1 MKGKPRDDV
10 CCLSCCGKLKNYPHK
25 YLLLFTTRLHP
36 ANNAIL
42 PPQTRFE
49 LFFPRLPQLLWCVG
63 GFITCFLSLFSN
75 HFFVFASSETYFK
88 NVNINYIHAH
98 THTYIHIQT
107 ALHSHFGGRMFS
119 CPRPVL
125 YPLHPY
131 NDNSK

>member
-1 MKGKPRDDV
+1 MKGKPSDNV

-42 PPQTRFE
+42 PPQTRSE
-49 LFFPRLPQLLWCVG
+49 LSFPRLPQLLWCVG

-75 HFFVFASSETYFK
+75 HFLFLLHQKPTSRTLTSTTYT
-88 NVNINYIHAH
+88 H